1 MVSDSELLAEPESRS
16 VVTVHRDFRLWLIVP
31 TEASTS
37 LPGGKHPLT
46 SYQVQERESNYS
58 LLTWHSTS
66 STGMLTQ
73 SSMPVFWNQSLELG
87 RILID
92 SLDSQQGLCTQPLT
106 QTLPLFFLHGL
117 LLHRQLYGL
126 KLQAHRGRW

>member
-1 MVSDSELLAEPESRS
+1 MVSDSELIAEPESRS
-16 VVTVHRDFRLWLIVP
+16 VATVHRNFRLWLIAP

-37 LPGGKHPLT
+37 LPGEKHPLI
-46 SYQVQERESNYS
+46 SYQVQEKESNYTV
-58 LLTWHSTS
+58 LTQHFAS
-66 STGMLTQ
+66 STGVLTQ
-73 SSMPVFWNQSLELG
+73 HSMPVFWNQSLELG

-92 SLDSQQGLCTQPLT
+92 SLDSQQELSTQPFT

-117 LLHRQLYGL
+117 LVHRQLYGL